1 VVSNVFSADFKN
13 LVVVLPDYFS
23 YLRSVNQ
30 RELLFF
36 KDYFQQFYREQ
47 TWKVQKKILWTLKVI
62 ETVDRIPEIYFKH
75 LENTEGLYEI
85 RVQVGSNI
93 FRIFCFF
100 DINNL
105 VVVGHGFQ
113 KKNQKTP
120 SGEIERAEKIKKEYY
135 EEKKSN
141 KS

>member
-1 VVSNVFSADFKN
+1 MNNK
-13 LVVVLPDYFS
+13 
-23 YLRSVNQ
+23 
-30 RELLFF
+30 RELFFF
-36 KDYFQQFYREQ
+36 KDYFREFYKQQ
-47 TWKVQKKILWTLKVI
+47 TWKVQKKILWTLQIV
-62 ETVDRIPEIYFKH
+62 ETFDRIPEIYFKY

-100 DINNL
+100 DSNNL
-105 VVVGHGFQ
+105 VIVGNGFQ
-113 KKNQKTP
+113 KKSQKTP
-120 SGEIERAEKIKKEYY
+120 SNEIERAERIKNEYY

>member
-1 VVSNVFSADFKN
+1 
-13 LVVVLPDYFS
+13 
-23 YLRSVNQ
+23 VNNK

-36 KDYFQQFYREQ
+36 KDYFKEFYREQ
-47 TWKVQKKILWTLKVI
+47 TWKIQKKILWTLKII

-113 KKNQKTP
+113 KKIQKTP
-120 SGEIERAEKIKKEYY
+120 TGEIERAEKIKKEYY
-135 EEKKSN
+135 EEKKFN
-141 KS
+141 KP

>member
-1 VVSNVFSADFKN
+1 MDNK
-13 LVVVLPDYFS
+13 
-23 YLRSVNQ
+23 

-36 KDYFQQFYREQ
+36 KEYFKGFYQEQ

-75 LENTEGLYEI
+75 LENTQGLYEI
-85 RVQVGSNI
+85 RVQAGSNI

-100 DINNL
+100 DLNNL

-113 KKNQKTP
+113 KKTQKMLT
-120 SGEIERAEKIKKEYY
+120 GEVERAEKIKKEYY
-135 EEKKSN
+135 EEKKFN

>member
-1 VVSNVFSADFKN
+1 
-13 LVVVLPDYFS
+13 
-23 YLRSVNQ
+23 VNNE

-36 KDYFQQFYREQ
+36 KDYFSEFYQEQ
-47 TWKVQKKILWTLKVI
+47 TWKIQKKILWTLKII

-75 LENTEGLYEI
+75 LENTQGLYEI

-100 DINNL
+100 DLNNL

-113 KKNQKTP
+113 KKTQKTP
-120 SGEIERAEKIKKEYY
+120 TGEIERAEKIKKEYY

-141 KS
+141 KP